1 MKETLLQIPA
11 ELVSSATRSV
21 SKTTKLTFESQENV
35 PPELISKIT
44 ENIGRTGW
52 LCWLVSERKIDAL
65 DVISLKE
72 IKGEKDKKSKAERLR
87 AALYILWQKEGEIGS
102 SEEFYQAKM
111 ERFIDHV
118 KEKIKACETDS

>member
-1 MKETLLQIPA
+1 MNETLLQIPA
-11 ELVSSATRSV
+11 ELVSSTTRSV

-65 DVISLKE
+65 DVVSLKE